1 MKKIIRSLMLMAIAS
16 TLITSCSIEKRLH
29 NTGYHITWNKS
40 WKQQKNTAQP
50 EQNLAIQENDTKV
63 SANRLDI
70 TSTQKVESTVQ
81 HLSAISSVAN
91 ESKKVE
97 SNFSVA
103 TTNNDVKIINHSTTP
118 KTFQQIKHENDEIIN
133 ATAAHK
139 MNEIQRT
146 NAGSGS
152 SASGGML
159 VLMIILCLFPF
170 INLIPVYMHDGGITL
185 NFWITLILDIL
196 GALPGI
202 IFSLLVVLD
211 VVSL

>member
-1 MKKIIRSLMLMAIAS
+1 
-16 TLITSCSIEKRLH
+16 
-29 NTGYHITWNKS
+29 
-40 WKQQKNTAQP
+40 
-50 EQNLAIQENDTKV
+50 
-63 SANRLDI
+63 
-70 TSTQKVESTVQ
+70 
-81 HLSAISSVAN
+81 
-91 ESKKVE
+91 

-103 TTNNDVKIINHSTTP
+103 TTNNDVKIINHSTIP

-133 ATAAHK
+133 ATASHK